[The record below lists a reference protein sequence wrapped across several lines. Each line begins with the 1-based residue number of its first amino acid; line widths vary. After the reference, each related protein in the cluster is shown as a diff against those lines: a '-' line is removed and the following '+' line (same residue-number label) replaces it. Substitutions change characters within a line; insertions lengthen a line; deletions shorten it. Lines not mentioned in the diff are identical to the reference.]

1 LLRASPASGLLRLR
15 ALPGAA
21 EEQLAALAAGLSEM
35 SGGELGCL
43 RTVGLALE
51 GTDDAVVRLSRQI
64 KDIFDPAGVLPPV
77 PGVAM

>member
-1 LLRASPASGLLRLR
+1 
-15 ALPGAA
+15 
-21 EEQLAALAAGLSEM
+21 M

-43 RTVGLALE
+43 RTVGLELE

-64 KDIFDPAGVLPPV
+64 KDIFDPGGVLPPV